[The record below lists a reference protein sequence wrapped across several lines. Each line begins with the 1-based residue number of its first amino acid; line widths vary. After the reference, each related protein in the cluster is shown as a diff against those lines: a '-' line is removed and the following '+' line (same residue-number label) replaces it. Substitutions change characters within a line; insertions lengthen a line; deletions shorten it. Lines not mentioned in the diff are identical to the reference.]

1 MTEGRKVIKL
11 VEKLEKDLGVHCI
24 AGTFT
29 RTRAGY
35 WQKRSGRPVW
45 EIDTVEYGKV
55 SCGTPVSECIK
66 LKYRLELGFN
76 RINGPEIFP
85 EKINESEE
93 LRNGRKD

>member
-1 MTEGRKVIKL
+1 MTEGWKVIKL
-11 VEKLEKDLGVHCI
+11 VEKLEKDLGIHCV
-24 AGTFT
+24 AGTF
-29 RTRAGY
+29 
-35 WQKRSGRPVW
+35 KRRPVW
-45 EIDTVEYGKV
+45 EIDTVEHGKV

-93 LRNGRKD
+93 LQNGRKD

>member
-1 MTEGRKVIKL
+1 
-11 VEKLEKDLGVHCI
+11 
-24 AGTFT
+24 
-29 RTRAGY
+29 
-35 WQKRSGRPVW
+35 VW
-45 EIDTVEYGKV
+45 EIDTVEHGKV

-93 LRNGRKD
+93 LQNGRKD